1 MPIEVSTDNAS
12 AGSAPASHSIEVPDD
27 LVRRLM
33 EIIEWR
39 KSGIAELPALQAY
52 VDANL
57 SHLGDVD
64 TLRIAEDRTLM
75 EAARLLVAM
84 ADKSD
89 D

>member
-1 MPIEVSTDNAS
+1 MSTDTAS
-12 AGSAPASHSIEVPDD
+12 AGSAAASHSPGIPDD

-33 EIIEWR
+33 EIIKWR
-39 KSGIAELPALQAY
+39 KSGIAELPALRVY

-64 TLRIAEDRTLM
+64 TLRIAEDKTLM

-84 ADKSD
+84 AEKSD